1 MRQLLGNERIT
12 MRQLNNA
19 LGDVL
24 AGFDDED
31 DDVKDEENEEELIID
46 ESPRNPRK
54 GNASKASAIKLK
66 LNVAKSGNEKKT
78 KPKAAVPTSRSTLED
93 LKMTKA
99 HQVFL
104 QFFIELVCFLFTKL
118 LSSILVTLFEQRCFI
133 VIGIRVRIHNT

>member
-104 QFFIELVCFLFTKL
+104 QFTRGLFTHKTAVKHIGDL
-118 LSSILVTLFEQRCFI
+118 I